1 MLIMYRGD
9 GSELKRPRCAVVSM
23 GDPGNGTG
31 PECTGLEIGAPC
43 ESRRGDG
50 LISCTSVILK
60 FAMRLAW
67 LLEVSSFFVGT
78 SKAVALILVSRS
90 GTI

>member
-1 MLIMYRGD
+1 MLMMYGGD
-9 GSELKRPRCAVVSM
+9 GSEVKKPRCAVACT

-31 PECTGLEIGAPC
+31 PERTGLEIGAPC
-43 ESRRGDG
+43 KSRGDDG
-50 LISCTSVILK
+50 FISCTSVILK
-60 FAMRLAW
+60 FARRLAW

-78 SKAVALILVSRS
+78 SKAVTLILVSRS